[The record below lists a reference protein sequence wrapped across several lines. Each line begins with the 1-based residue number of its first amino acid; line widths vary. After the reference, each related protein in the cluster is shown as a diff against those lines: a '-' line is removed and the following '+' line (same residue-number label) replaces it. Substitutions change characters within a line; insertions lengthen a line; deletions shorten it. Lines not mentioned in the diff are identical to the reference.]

1 MKCPICEQPDSKV
14 IDSRPVDDDASIRRR
29 RECVVCHHRFT
40 TFETMDTMPVMV
52 LKKDG
57 TTELFDRNK
66 ILASVMKACDKRKV
80 SHAAQEA
87 LVTDIE
93 QELQNGLYTEL
104 TTRKIGEM
112 VMARLKDF
120 DEVAYIRFAS
130 VYRKFADISS
140 FLEELKELQAHKS
153 EESQKE
159 KTGKS

>member
-1 MKCPICEQPDSKV
+1 MKCPNCEQPDSKV
-14 IDSRPVDDDASIRRR
+14 IDSRPVDDGKSIRRR
-29 RECVVCHHRFT
+29 RECVACHHRFT
-40 TFETMDTMPVMV
+40 TFETMDTLPLMV

-66 ILASVMKACDKRKV
+66 ILTSVMKACDKRKV

-112 VMARLKDF
+112 VMSRLAAL
-120 DEVAYIRFAS
+120 DEVSFVRFAS
-130 VYRKFADISS
+130 VYRDFKDAKDFGE
-140 FLEELKELQAHKS
+140 FLKEI
-153 EESQKE
+153 
-159 KTGKS
+159 GRD

>member
-29 RECVVCHHRFT
+29 RECLACHHRFT

-80 SHAAQEA
+80 PHAAQEA

-112 VMARLKDF
+112 VMARLAQV
-120 DEVAYIRFAS
+120 DEVSFVRFAS
-130 VYRKFADISS
+130 VYRDFKDAKDFSR
-140 FLEELKELQAHKS
+140 FLEEI
-153 EESQKE
+153 
-159 KTGKS
+159 GKS

>member
-112 VMARLKDF
+112 VMARLAQV
-120 DEVAYIRFAS
+120 DEVSFVRFAS
-130 VYRKFADISS
+130 VYRDFKDAKDFSR
-140 FLEELKELQAHKS
+140 FLEEI
-153 EESQKE
+153 
-159 KTGKS
+159 GKS